1 MSVNEK
7 YVGSSFDDFLLEE
20 GIYAEVCT
28 TAAKRVL
35 AWQIDQLMEEKGL
48 SKRAMAEQMQ
58 TSRTSLRRLLDPS
71 NGSVTLQTMEKAAKV
86 LGKTLKIEL
95 VDDQNLCSACG

>member
-1 MSVNEK
+1 MNVDEK

-20 GIYAEVCT
+20 GVYSEVCK
-28 TAAKRVL
+28 TATKRVL
-35 AWQIDQLMEEKGL
+35 AWQIDQLMAEQGM

-71 NGSVTLQTMEKAAKV
+71 NGSVTLQTMEKAAKI
-86 LGKTLKIEL
+86 LGKTIKIEL